1 MKNSGI
7 SCFAL
12 ASFVLASFR
21 LAFANEPIVLPEKLF
36 DLNGTAVSTDTF
48 SGKLLGLYFSASWSD
63 PCRKFS
69 PKLVVF
75 RNANENEFEV
85 LLVSSDG
92 NAKAQ
97 QNYMR
102 KFKMPWPAAEIQSVD
117 KRRLSQ
123 ELGVSFLPSLVI
135 LDEKRRVISRT
146 GKEDIIKYRE
156 KTIDYW
162 ESL

>member
-7 SCFAL
+7 M
-12 ASFVLASFR
+12 FR
-21 LAFANEPIVLPEKLF
+21 LWLFLFWPPFGWPLQTNQLYCRRNF

-92 NAKAQ
+92 NAKL
-97 QNYMR
+97 N
-102 KFKMPWPAAEIQSVD
+102 KI
-117 KRRLSQ
+117 
-123 ELGVSFLPSLVI
+123 
-135 LDEKRRVISRT
+135 T
-146 GKEDIIKYRE
+146 
-156 KTIDYW
+156 
-162 ESL
+162 